1 MEKSDDKIGDGK
13 LQYKTNR
20 AAAKISTLSSTKIDK
35 YEYLRVEEILPL
47 QSHRIIQEAKF
58 S

>member
-1 MEKSDDKIGDGK
+1 MEKSQYGK
-13 LQYKTNR
+13 LQYETNR